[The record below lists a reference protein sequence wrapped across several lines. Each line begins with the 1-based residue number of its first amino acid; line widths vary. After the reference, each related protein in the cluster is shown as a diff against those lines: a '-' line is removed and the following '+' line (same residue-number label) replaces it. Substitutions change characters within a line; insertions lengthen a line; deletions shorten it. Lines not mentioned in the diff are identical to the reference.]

1 MNTQLN
7 DEELKECAIRA
18 QNHKA
23 DFESYAEALRFF
35 ENAAINSKG
44 VFS

>member
-7 DEELKECAIRA
+7 DEELKKCAIRA

-35 ENAAINSKG
+35 EKAALDSKG
-44 VFS
+44 GF